1 MARVIGIGKQD
12 FEKIRISNNFY
23 IDKTSFIQKWWESED
38 EVTLITRPRRF
49 GKTLNMSMVE
59 KFFSVDYAGRGD
71 LFQGLIVWEQEK
83 YRELQGT
90 YPVLFL
96 SFAGVKETTYAGAR
110 ENICR
115 IIEEQYNKHDYL
127 LQGNLLNEKEKAFYQ
142 KVCAEMSD
150 TVAAASLRSLSD
162 FLGRY
167 YEKKVIIL
175 LDEYDT
181 PMQEAYVSGYWKE
194 LASFIRS
201 LFNYTF
207 KTNPFLER
215 AVMTGITRISKET
228 IFSDLNNLEVVT
240 ATSDKYA
247 DCFGF
252 TEEEVFAALSE
263 YSLSDQEQQVKDWYD
278 GFSFGERSDIYNP
291 WSIINFLDKRQV
303 GAYWVNSSSNSL
315 VGKLVREGSPEIKMT
330 MEGLLRGEVF
340 RTTFDEQI
348 VFDQL
353 DQWDDAVWSLF
364 LASGYLRTVH
374 YEFNTVQRKAVF
386 DLKLTNLEVHVMFEH
401 IIESWFEK
409 CRRVHNAF
417 LQALLADDVKAM
429 NTYMNK
435 VALQTFSYFDTGTNP
450 SEAEP
455 ERFYHGFVLGLV
467 VELAD
472 QYVIMSNRESGFGR
486 YDVVLEPKDS
496 ERNAIVI
503 EFKVQDDGER
513 DLSDTVQDALRQIEE
528 KQYQADLVRRGI
540 SQERIRK
547 YGFAFRGKTV
557 LIGSAQD

>member
-38 EVTLITRPRRF
+38 EVTLLTRPRRF

-194 LASFIRS
+194 LAS
-201 LFNYTF
+201 
-207 KTNPFLER
+207 
-215 AVMTGITRISKET
+215 IT
-228 IFSDLNNLEVVT
+228 
-240 ATSDKYA
+240 Y
-247 DCFGF
+247 
-252 TEEEVFAALSE
+252 
-263 YSLSDQEQQVKDWYD
+263 
-278 GFSFGERSDIYNP
+278 
-291 WSIINFLDKRQV
+291 
-303 GAYWVNSSSNSL
+303 
-315 VGKLVREGSPEIKMT
+315 
-330 MEGLLRGEVF
+330 
-340 RTTFDEQI
+340 
-348 VFDQL
+348 
-353 DQWDDAVWSLF
+353 
-364 LASGYLRTVH
+364 
-374 YEFNTVQRKAVF
+374 
-386 DLKLTNLEVHVMFEH
+386 
-401 IIESWFEK
+401 
-409 CRRVHNAF
+409 
-417 LQALLADDVKAM
+417 
-429 NTYMNK
+429 
-435 VALQTFSYFDTGTNP
+435 
-450 SEAEP
+450 
-455 ERFYHGFVLGLV
+455 
-467 VELAD
+467 
-472 QYVIMSNRESGFGR
+472 
-486 YDVVLEPKDS
+486 
-496 ERNAIVI
+496 
-503 EFKVQDDGER
+503 
-513 DLSDTVQDALRQIEE
+513 
-528 KQYQADLVRRGI
+528 
-540 SQERIRK
+540 
-547 YGFAFRGKTV
+547 
-557 LIGSAQD
+557 